1 MAVYVRNAYGVV
13 HSVTEADYEKYLT
26 QRSDNGQLY
35 PLPGWAVIDE
45 DEARAAH
52 PQLFG
57 APDPNVVPNLTE
69 IKLERE
75 RIALRKE
82 LEAEAAAVAKG
93 RTK

>member
-1 MAVYVRNAYGVV
+1 MPNRTVDPALSPQDQAKHLIDTNNGPTDTDEPAV
-13 HSVTEADYEKYLT
+13 L
-26 QRSDNGQLY
+26 
-35 PLPGWAVIDE
+35 
-45 DEARAAH
+45 AAE
-52 PQLFG
+52 FG